1 MDNRSNSQTQDKS
14 AENSTGCC
22 GGKSEAQP
30 QTKAEPR
37 VTEAASD
44 KPAKSGCCCG
54 QN

>member
-1 MDNRSNSQTQDKS
+1 MDNRSNPRTKDRS

-22 GGKSEAQP
+22 GGKSDAQP

-37 VTEAASD
+37 GAETARD
-44 KPAKSGCCCG
+44 RPTKSGCCCG